1 VSVTQDGRSF
11 GDGDRDLI
19 GSLRAS
25 PPFDALALDR
35 VQEVARGTRVER
47 FAAGTTILRQGGPP
61 SPALYVIR
69 SGQVEIREGGR
80 LVDQPGA
87 GEVFGELSLLSGSSP
102 TASVVA
108 GEELICLV
116 VGGDVA
122 RDVLGTA
129 GGVAFVQSSLRR
141 GVLRSLEGGTR
152 SLADRIER
160 ADHREAAIAAAR
172 EIPDLACALLDD
184 GADAVKIGHVI
195 GSSIDAL
202 TRRLLAFA
210 IDDLGEPPAPWAW
223 MALGSEARLEQ
234 ALHTDQDHGLAYD
247 LGDRPLEEVD
257 PYFAQLAE
265 RVTAGIEAAGI
276 PRCTGDAMATT
287 PGLRRSVEGWA
298 TAFHDWMSDVGLQ
311 GSIFSS
317 ITFDHRRV
325 SGPLDI
331 EPTLH
336 AVIATATHRYPG
348 FLKHLA
354 HRALDGRPP
363 RGFVRNFVVESK
375 GEHTGRL
382 DIKHGGV
389 TIISNLARIY
399 AIQAGRP
406 EKSTLD
412 RLRAA
417 KESGQINDDDRQAL
431 EEAFRLLWQI
441 RLEHQVRQVRAG
453 TEPDDFVDPGDLGPI
468 ARLGLKEAFRIIGNQ
483 QRGLATQ
490 IGARY

>member
-1 VSVTQDGRSF
+1 MTDDGPSTA
-11 GDGDRDLI
+11 DGNHDLI

-25 PPFDALALDR
+25 PPFNALALDR
-35 VQEVARGTRVER
+35 VQEVARATRVER

-61 SPALYVIR
+61 SPALYLIR
-69 SGQVEIREGGR
+69 SGHVEIREGGR

-87 GEVFGELSLLSGSSP
+87 GEVFGELSLLSGTSP
-102 TASVVA
+102 TATVVA
-108 GEELICLV
+108 GEELICLT
-116 VGGDVA
+116 VGGEVA
-122 RDVLGTA
+122 REVLGTA

-141 GVLRSLEGGTR
+141 GVLRSLERETR
-152 SLADRIER
+152 SLADTIER
-160 ADHREAAIAAAR
+160 ADHQEAAIVAAR
-172 EIPDLACALLDD
+172 EIPDLTCVLLDD

-195 GSSIDAL
+195 SSSIDAL
-202 TRRLLAFA
+202 TGRLLAFA

-234 ALHTDQDHGLAYD
+234 ALHTDQDHALAYD

-276 PRCTGDAMATT
+276 PRCNGDAMAIT

-298 TAFHDWMSDVGLQ
+298 TAFRDWMTDAGRE

-336 AVIATATHRYPG
+336 AVIATAVDRYPD
-348 FLKHLA
+348 FLRHLA
-354 HRALDGRPP
+354 HRALDRKPP
-363 RGFVRNFVVESK
+363 TGFIRNFVVESK

-389 TIISNLARIY
+389 TIISNLARLY
-399 AIQAGRP
+399 AIRTGRP
-406 EKSTLD
+406 ERSTLD

-417 KESGQINDDDRQAL
+417 EETGQINEEDRQAL

-441 RLEHQVRQVRAG
+441 RLEHQGRQVRAG
-453 TEPDDFVDPGDLGPI
+453 TEPDDFVDPGELGPI
-468 ARLGLKEAFRIIGNQ
+468 ARLGLKEAFRIIGNEQ
-483 QRGLATQ
+483 QELATQ